1 MIYSVINL
9 HIFFSGRKSIHVAYL
24 SHVNDIHMSHIDGVH
39 QKDEQK
45 AKNAKRECKKECKK
59 MQEKCQLLENTNIN
73 RYERYFYQLAELIYN
88 SYASISYF
96 A

>member
-1 MIYSVINL
+1 MLRTYRTWMIFISATLTEYIKKMNKK
-9 HIFFSGRKSIHVAYL
+9 RK
-24 SHVNDIHMSHIDGVH
+24 M
-39 QKDEQK
+39 QK
-45 AKNAKRECKKECKK
+45 ECKKECKK
-59 MQEKCQLLENTNIN
+59 MQEKCQLLEKSNIN